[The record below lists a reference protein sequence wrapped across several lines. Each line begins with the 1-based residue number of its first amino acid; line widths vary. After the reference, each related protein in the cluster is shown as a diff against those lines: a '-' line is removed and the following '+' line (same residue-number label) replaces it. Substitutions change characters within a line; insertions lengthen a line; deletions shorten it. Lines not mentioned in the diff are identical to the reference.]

1 MAYQKFCFV
10 VPVCRNSNNVATLLE
25 AIRQYNFPVILVDD
39 GNSEQERAAIKAACD
54 DYYSNTAK
62 ASAASEKVSVDNAKA
77 SAAITKLSEDNA
89 KASAASAKLSVDNAQ
104 VSAAP
109 THAKVEDDAAGA
121 NAQAVD
127 WSVLGR
133 NAKAKVHLVSSPE
146 QQGRGYAIAQGLF
159 YALEQG
165 YTHAIELD
173 ADLRYDFEDIKAL
186 ILRSLRF
193 PPFVISGDPQYD
205 ENTPLSRIVSSK
217 LHNFMAA
224 FETLT
229 LAVKDCTCA
238 FRVYPVASTVAC
250 LKEDGFRPGVGFD
263 IDILIKL
270 YRRGLIIDY
279 IDTKVKYI
287 ANTEASSSTLA
298 DKLALIMMHT
308 VFMLNL
314 PLHFKGI
321 LYHKQ
326 KPSRINSEETDAML
340 LAKLIDE
347 PTSISPEA
355 LGVDA
360 ISGASGIPYY
370 SPESSRHSTDSQ
382 ESKSE
387 NSTKNEAKIPL
398 AEGGFASL
406 MAASFS
412 DRDDPYGYKAHE
424 DKASGQKTASADK
437 KASDQRQYHPRLGT
451 AQIS

>member
-10 VPVCRNSNNVATLLE
+10 VPVCRNSNNVATLLG

-54 DYYSNTAK
+54 DYCSNTAK
-62 ASAASEKVSVDNAKA
+62 ASAAT
-77 SAAITKLSEDNA
+77 TKLSG
-89 KASAASAKLSVDNAQ
+89 DNAQ
-104 VSAAP
+104 VSAEP
-109 THAKVEDDAAGA
+109 THAKLEDDAAGA
-121 NAQAVD
+121 NTQAVD

-133 NAKAKVHLVSSPE
+133 NAKAKVHSVSYPE

-173 ADLRYDFEDIKAL
+173 ADLRYDFDDIKAL

-205 ENTPLSRIVSSK
+205 ENTPLSSTVGSK

-229 LAVKDCTCA
+229 LAVRDCTCS
-238 FRVYPVASTVAC
+238 FRVYPVASAVAC
-250 LKEDGFRPGVGFD
+250 LKEEGFRPGVGFD

-287 ANTEASSSTLA
+287 ANAEVSSTLA

-347 PTSISPEA
+347 PTSISPEP
-355 LGVDA
+355 LDVDA

-370 SPESSRHSTDSQ
+370 SPESSRQSSDGQ

-424 DKASGQKTASADK
+424 DKASAQKTASADK
-437 KASDQRQYHPRLGT
+437 KVSE
-451 AQIS
+451 

>member
-39 GNSEQERAAIKAACD
+39 GNSEQDRAAIKAACD

-62 ASAASEKVSVDNAKA
+62 TSAASANV
-77 SAAITKLSEDNA
+77 SEDNA
-89 KASAASAKLSVDNAQ
+89 LASAASAKLSGDHAQ
-104 VSAAP
+104 ASAAP

-133 NAKAKVHLVSSPE
+133 NAKAKVHLVSYPE

-159 YALEQG
+159 YSLEQG

-205 ENTPLSRIVSSK
+205 EKTPFSLIVGSK

-229 LAVKDCTCA
+229 LAVKDCTCS

-250 LKEDGFRPGVGFD
+250 LKEDGFKNSVGFD

-287 ANTEASSSTLA
+287 ANAEVSSTLA

-370 SPESSRHSTDSQ
+370 SPESSRHSSDSQ

-387 NSTKNEAKIPL
+387 NATKHEAKIPL

-424 DKASGQKTASADK
+424 DKASVHKTASADK
-437 KASDQRQYHPRLGT
+437 KVSD
-451 AQIS
+451 

>member
-10 VPVCRNSNNVATLLE
+10 VPLCRNSNNVATLLE

-39 GNSEQERAAIKAACD
+39 GNSEPERAAIKAACD

-62 ASAASEKVSVDNAKA
+62 ASAS
-77 SAAITKLSEDNA
+77 TTTL
-89 KASAASAKLSVDNAQ
+89 SAASAKLSGDHAQ
-104 VSAAP
+104 ASAAP

-133 NAKAKVHLVSSPE
+133 NAKAKVHLVSYPE

-205 ENTPLSRIVSSK
+205 DNSPLSRIVGSK

-229 LAVKDCTCA
+229 LAVKDCTCS

-250 LKEDGFRPGVGFD
+250 LKEDGFKNSVGFD

-287 ANTEASSSTLA
+287 ANAEVSSTLS

-370 SPESSRHSTDSQ
+370 SPESSRQSSDSQ
-382 ESKSE
+382 ESNSE

-437 KASDQRQYHPRLGT
+437 KASD
-451 AQIS
+451 

>member
-10 VPVCRNSNNVATLLE
+10 VPLCRKSNNVATLLG

-62 ASAASEKVSVDNAKA
+62 ASAAT
-77 SAAITKLSEDNA
+77 TKLSG
-89 KASAASAKLSVDNAQ
+89 DNAQ
-104 VSAAP
+104 VSAEP
-109 THAKVEDDAAGA
+109 THAKLEDDAAGA

-133 NAKAKVHLVSSPE
+133 NAKAKVHLVSYPE

-173 ADLRYDFEDIKAL
+173 ADLRYAFEDIKAL

-205 ENTPLSRIVSSK
+205 EKTPFLLIVGSK

-229 LAVKDCTCA
+229 LAVKDCTCS
-238 FRVYPVASTVAC
+238 FRVYPVASAVAC

-287 ANTEASSSTLA
+287 ANAEVSSTLA

-326 KPSRINSEETDAML
+326 KPSRINSEEADAML
-340 LAKLIDE
+340 LAKLLDE

-370 SPESSRHSTDSQ
+370 SPESSRQSSDSQ
-382 ESKSE
+382 ESNSE
-387 NSTKNEAKIPL
+387 NATKNEAKIPL

-424 DKASGQKTASADK
+424 DKASGHKTASAEK
-437 KASDQRQYHPRLGT
+437 KVSE
-451 AQIS
+451 

>member
-10 VPVCRNSNNVATLLE
+10 VPVCRNSNNVATLLG

-39 GNSEQERAAIKAACD
+39 GNSEQERAAIKAACN

-62 ASAASEKVSVDNAKA
+62 ASAA
-77 SAAITKLSEDNA
+77 TTTLSEDNA
-89 KASAASAKLSVDNAQ
+89 KASAASAKLSGDNAQ
-104 VSAAP
+104 ASAAP
-109 THAKVEDDAAGA
+109 THAKVEDDAEGA

-133 NAKAKVHLVSSPE
+133 NAKAKVHLVSYPE
-146 QQGRGYAIAQGLF
+146 QQGRGYAIAQGLY

-205 ENTPLSRIVSSK
+205 ENNPLSRIVGSK

-229 LAVKDCTCA
+229 LAVKDCTCS

-287 ANTEASSSTLA
+287 ANAEASSSTLA
-298 DKLALIMMHT
+298 DKLALIIMHT

-370 SPESSRHSTDSQ
+370 SPESSRHSSDSQ

-387 NSTKNEAKIPL
+387 SATKNEAKIPL

-424 DKASGQKTASADK
+424 DKASDQKTASADK
-437 KASDQRQYHPRLGT
+437 KVSD
-451 AQIS
+451 

>member
-39 GNSEQERAAIKAACD
+39 GNSEQERAAIKTACD
-54 DYYSNTAK
+54 DYYSNTDK
-62 ASAASEKVSVDNAKA
+62 TSAAT
-77 SAAITKLSEDNA
+77 TKLSG
-89 KASAASAKLSVDNAQ
+89 DNAQ
-104 VSAAP
+104 ASADNAQASADNATASEDTAEVSEASER
-109 THAKVEDDAAGA
+109 KIVEDDRAVEGA

-133 NAKAKVHLVSSPE
+133 NAKAKVHLVSYPE

-159 YALEQG
+159 YAFEQG

-186 ILRSLRF
+186 ILRSLCF

-205 ENTPLSRIVSSK
+205 ENTPLSCIIGSK

-229 LAVKDCTCA
+229 LAVKDCTCS
-238 FRVYPVASTVAC
+238 FRVYPVASAVAC
-250 LKEDGFRPGVGFD
+250 LKEDGFRPRVGFD

-287 ANTEASSSTLA
+287 ANAEASSSTLA

-437 KASDQRQYHPRLGT
+437 KASD
-451 AQIS
+451 

>member
-62 ASAASEKVSVDNAKA
+62 TSAATTTLSGDNAKA
-77 SAAITKLSEDNA
+77 SA
-89 KASAASAKLSVDNAQ
+89 DNAQ
-104 VSAAP
+104 ASADNATASEDTAEVSEASER
-109 THAKVEDDAAGA
+109 KIVEDDRAVEGA

-133 NAKAKVHLVSSPE
+133 NAKAKVHLVSYPD

-173 ADLRYDFEDIKAL
+173 ADLRYDFEDIKGL

-205 ENTPLSRIVSSK
+205 ENTPLSRIVGSK

-229 LAVKDCTCA
+229 LAVKDCTCS

-250 LKEDGFRPGVGFD
+250 LKEDGFRHRVGFD
-263 IDILIKL
+263 IDVLIKL

-287 ANTEASSSTLA
+287 ANAEESSTLA

-370 SPESSRHSTDSQ
+370 SPESSRQSSDSQ

-437 KASDQRQYHPRLGT
+437 KVSD
-451 AQIS
+451 

>member
-39 GNSEQERAAIKAACD
+39 GNSEQDRAAIKAACD

-62 ASAASEKVSVDNAKA
+62 ASAAT
-77 SAAITKLSEDNA
+77 TKLSATSAKLSGDNA
-89 KASAASAKLSVDNAQ
+89 QASAASAKLSGDHAQ
-104 VSAAP
+104 ASAAP

-121 NAQAVD
+121 NAQALD

-133 NAKAKVHLVSSPE
+133 NAKAKVHLVSYPE

-159 YALEQG
+159 YAFEQG

-205 ENTPLSRIVSSK
+205 ENTPLSRIVGSK

-229 LAVKDCTCA
+229 LAVKDCTCS

-250 LKEDGFRPGVGFD
+250 LKEDGFKNSVGFD

-347 PTSISPEA
+347 PTSISTEA

-370 SPESSRHSTDSQ
+370 SPESSRQSSDSQ

-387 NSTKNEAKIPL
+387 NSTKNEAKVPL

-437 KASDQRQYHPRLGT
+437 KASD
-451 AQIS
+451 

>member
-1 MAYQKFCFV
+1 MAYQMFCFV
-10 VPVCRNSNNVATLLE
+10 VPVCRNSNNVATLLG

-54 DYYSNTAK
+54 DYYSNADKT
-62 ASAASEKVSVDNAKA
+62 SAVTTKLSEDNAQVSADNAKA
-77 SAAITKLSEDNA
+77 SAAPTNA
-89 KASAASAKLSVDNAQ
+89 KVDDDRA
-104 VSAAP
+104 
-109 THAKVEDDAAGA
+109 VEGA

-133 NAKAKVHLVSSPE
+133 NAKAKVHLVSYLE

-205 ENTPLSRIVSSK
+205 ENTPLSQIVGSK

-229 LAVKDCTCA
+229 LAVKDCTCS
-238 FRVYPVASTVAC
+238 FRVYPVASAVAC
-250 LKEDGFRPGVGFD
+250 LKEEGFRPRVGFD

-287 ANTEASSSTLA
+287 ANAEESSSTLA
-298 DKLALIMMHT
+298 DKLALFMMHT

-340 LAKLIDE
+340 LAKLIDA
-347 PTSISPEA
+347 PTSTSPEA

-370 SPESSRHSTDSQ
+370 SPESSRQSSDSQ
-382 ESKSE
+382 DDKSQS
-387 NSTKNEAKIPL
+387 STKQEAKIPL

-437 KASDQRQYHPRLGT
+437 KVSD
-451 AQIS
+451 

>member
-39 GNSEQERAAIKAACD
+39 GNSEQDRAAIKAACD

-62 ASAASEKVSVDNAKA
+62 TSAAT
-77 SAAITKLSEDNA
+77 TKL
-89 KASAASAKLSVDNAQ
+89 SAASAKLIGDHAQ
-104 VSAAP
+104 ASAAP

-133 NAKAKVHLVSSPE
+133 NAKAKVHLVSYPE

-159 YALEQG
+159 YAFEQG

-298 DKLALIMMHT
+298 DKLALFMMHT

-370 SPESSRHSTDSQ
+370 SPESSRQSSDSQ

-424 DKASGQKTASADK
+424 DKASSHKTASADK
-437 KASDQRQYHPRLGT
+437 KASD
-451 AQIS
+451 

>member
-10 VPVCRNSNNVATLLE
+10 VPVCRNSNNVATLLG

-39 GNSEQERAAIKAACD
+39 GNSEQERAAIKAACN

-62 ASAASEKVSVDNAKA
+62 ASAA
-77 SAAITKLSEDNA
+77 TTTLSEDNA
-89 KASAASAKLSVDNAQ
+89 KASAASAKLSGDNAQ
-104 VSAAP
+104 ASAAP
-109 THAKVEDDAAGA
+109 THAKVEDDAEGA

-133 NAKAKVHLVSSPE
+133 NAKAKVHLVSYPE
-146 QQGRGYAIAQGLF
+146 QQGRGYAIAQGLY

-205 ENTPLSRIVSSK
+205 ENTPLSRIVGSK

-229 LAVKDCTCA
+229 LAVKDCTCS

-250 LKEDGFRPGVGFD
+250 LKEDGFRPRVGFD

-287 ANTEASSSTLA
+287 ANAEVSSTLA

-370 SPESSRHSTDSQ
+370 SPESSRQSSDSQ
-382 ESKSE
+382 ESNSE

-412 DRDDPYGYKAHE
+412 DRYDPYGYKAHE

-437 KASDQRQYHPRLGT
+437 KASD
-451 AQIS
+451 

>member
-10 VPVCRNSNNVATLLE
+10 VPVCRNSNNVATLLG

-54 DYYSNTAK
+54 DYYSNTTK
-62 ASAASEKVSVDNAKA
+62 ASAAT
-77 SAAITKLSEDNA
+77 TKLSEDNA
-89 KASAASAKLSVDNAQ
+89 Q
-104 VSAAP
+104 VSAEP

-133 NAKAKVHLVSSPE
+133 NAKAKVHSVSYPE
-146 QQGRGYAIAQGLF
+146 QQGRGYAIAQGFF

-173 ADLRYDFEDIKAL
+173 ADLRYDFDDIKAL

-205 ENTPLSRIVSSK
+205 ENPPLSSTVGSK

-229 LAVKDCTCA
+229 LAVKDCTCS
-238 FRVYPVASTVAC
+238 FRVYPVASAVAC
-250 LKEDGFRPGVGFD
+250 LKEEGFRPRVGFD

-287 ANTEASSSTLA
+287 ANAEVSSTLS

-370 SPESSRHSTDSQ
+370 SPESSRQSSDSQ
-382 ESKSE
+382 ESNSE

-424 DKASGQKTASADK
+424 DKASGHKTASAEK
-437 KASDQRQYHPRLGT
+437 NVS
-451 AQIS
+451 AQIR

>member
-10 VPVCRNSNNVATLLE
+10 VPLCRNSNNVATLLG

-62 ASAASEKVSVDNAKA
+62 ASAAT
-77 SAAITKLSEDNA
+77 TKLSEDTA
-89 KASAASAKLSVDNAQ
+89 KVGEATARKI
-104 VSAAP
+104 
-109 THAKVEDDAAGA
+109 VEDDAAGA
-121 NAQAVD
+121 NAQAFD

-133 NAKAKVHLVSSPE
+133 NAKSKVHLVSYPE

-173 ADLRYDFEDIKAL
+173 AVLSYDFEDIKAL

-205 ENTPLSRIVSSK
+205 ENTPLSCIVGSK

-229 LAVKDCTCA
+229 LAVKDCTCS

-250 LKEDGFRPGVGFD
+250 LKEDGFRHRVGFD
-263 IDILIKL
+263 IDILRKL

-287 ANTEASSSTLA
+287 ANAEASSSTLA

-347 PTSISPEA
+347 PTSISPQA

-370 SPESSRHSTDSQ
+370 SPESSRHSSDSQ
-382 ESKSE
+382 ENKSE
-387 NSTKNEAKIPL
+387 NATKNEAKIPL

-424 DKASGQKTASADK
+424 DKASDHKTASADK
-437 KASDQRQYHPRLGT
+437 KVSE
-451 AQIS
+451 

>member
-10 VPVCRNSNNVATLLE
+10 VPVCRNSNNVATLLG

-39 GNSEQERAAIKAACD
+39 GNSEQERAAIKAACN

-62 ASAASEKVSVDNAKA
+62 ASAA
-77 SAAITKLSEDNA
+77 TTTLSEDNA
-89 KASAASAKLSVDNAQ
+89 KASAASAKLSGDNAQ
-104 VSAAP
+104 ASAAP
-109 THAKVEDDAAGA
+109 TNAKVDDDAAGA

-133 NAKAKVHLVSSPE
+133 NAKAKVHLVSYPD

-173 ADLRYDFEDIKAL
+173 ADLRYDFEDIKGL

-205 ENTPLSRIVSSK
+205 ENTPLSRIVGSK

-229 LAVKDCTCA
+229 LAVKDCTCS

-250 LKEDGFRPGVGFD
+250 LKEDGFRHRVGFD
-263 IDILIKL
+263 IDVLIKL

-287 ANTEASSSTLA
+287 ANAEESSTLA

-370 SPESSRHSTDSQ
+370 SPESSRQSSDSQ

-437 KASDQRQYHPRLGT
+437 KVSD
-451 AQIS
+451 

>member
-62 ASAASEKVSVDNAKA
+62 TSAATTKLSATSAKLSGDNAKA
-77 SAAITKLSEDNA
+77 
-89 KASAASAKLSVDNAQ
+89 
-104 VSAAP
+104 SAAP

-133 NAKAKVHLVSSPE
+133 NAKAKVHLVSYPE

-229 LAVKDCTCA
+229 LAVKDCTCS

-250 LKEDGFRPGVGFD
+250 LKEDGFRHRVGFD

-287 ANTEASSSTLA
+287 ANAEASSSTLA

-308 VFMLNL
+308 VSMLNL

-370 SPESSRHSTDSQ
+370 SPESSRHSSDSQ

-387 NSTKNEAKIPL
+387 NATKHEAKIPL

-424 DKASGQKTASADK
+424 DKASVHKTASADK
-437 KASDQRQYHPRLGT
+437 KVSD
-451 AQIS
+451 

>member
-39 GNSEQERAAIKAACD
+39 GNSEQDRAAIKAACD

-62 ASAASEKVSVDNAKA
+62 TSAASANV
-77 SAAITKLSEDNA
+77 SEDNA
-89 KASAASAKLSVDNAQ
+89 LASAASAKLSGDHAQ
-104 VSAAP
+104 ASAATAKLSGDHAQASAAP

-133 NAKAKVHLVSSPE
+133 NAKAKVHLVSYPE

-205 ENTPLSRIVSSK
+205 EKTPFSLIVGSK

-229 LAVKDCTCA
+229 LAVKDCTCS

-250 LKEDGFRPGVGFD
+250 LKEDGFKNSVGFD

-287 ANTEASSSTLA
+287 ANAEVSSTLA

-370 SPESSRHSTDSQ
+370 SPESSRHSSDSQ

-387 NSTKNEAKIPL
+387 NATKHEAKIPL

-424 DKASGQKTASADK
+424 DKASVHKTASADK
-437 KASDQRQYHPRLGT
+437 KVSD
-451 AQIS
+451 

>member
-10 VPVCRNSNNVATLLE
+10 VPLCRNSNNVATLLG

-62 ASAASEKVSVDNAKA
+62 ASAAT
-77 SAAITKLSEDNA
+77 TKLSEDTA
-89 KASAASAKLSVDNAQ
+89 KVGEATARKI
-104 VSAAP
+104 
-109 THAKVEDDAAGA
+109 VEDDAAGA
-121 NAQAVD
+121 NAQAFD

-133 NAKAKVHLVSSPE
+133 NAKSKVHLVSYPE

-173 ADLRYDFEDIKAL
+173 AVLSYDFEDIKAL

-205 ENTPLSRIVSSK
+205 ENTPLSCIVGSK

-229 LAVKDCTCA
+229 LAVKDCTCS

-250 LKEDGFRPGVGFD
+250 LKEDGFRHRVGFD

-270 YRRGLIIDY
+270 YRRGLIIEY

-287 ANTEASSSTLA
+287 ANAEASSSTLA

-370 SPESSRHSTDSQ
+370 SPESSRHSSDSQ
-382 ESKSE
+382 ENKSE
-387 NSTKNEAKIPL
+387 NATKNEAKIPL

-424 DKASGQKTASADK
+424 DKASDHKTASADK
-437 KASDQRQYHPRLGT
+437 KVSE
-451 AQIS
+451 

>member
-10 VPVCRNSNNVATLLE
+10 VPLCRNSNNVATLLG

-62 ASAASEKVSVDNAKA
+62 ASAAT
-77 SAAITKLSEDNA
+77 TKLSEDTA
-89 KASAASAKLSVDNAQ
+89 KVGEATARKI
-104 VSAAP
+104 
-109 THAKVEDDAAGA
+109 VEDDAAGA
-121 NAQAVD
+121 NAQAFD

-133 NAKAKVHLVSSPE
+133 NAKSKVHLVSYPE

-173 ADLRYDFEDIKAL
+173 AVLSYDFEDIKAL

-205 ENTPLSRIVSSK
+205 ENTPLSCIVGSK

-229 LAVKDCTCA
+229 LAVKDCTCS
-238 FRVYPVASTVAC
+238 FRVYPVASAVAC
-250 LKEDGFRPGVGFD
+250 LKEEGFRPRVGFD

-270 YRRGLIIDY
+270 YRRGLIIEY

-287 ANTEASSSTLA
+287 ANAEASSSTLA

-370 SPESSRHSTDSQ
+370 SPESSRHSSDSQ
-382 ESKSE
+382 ENKSE
-387 NSTKNEAKIPL
+387 NATKNEAKIPL

-424 DKASGQKTASADK
+424 DKASDHKTASADK
-437 KASDQRQYHPRLGT
+437 KVSE
-451 AQIS
+451 

>member
-10 VPVCRNSNNVATLLE
+10 VPVCRNSNNVAALLG

-39 GNSEQERAAIKAACD
+39 GNSEQERDAIKAACD

-62 ASAASEKVSVDNAKA
+62 ASAAT
-77 SAAITKLSEDNA
+77 TKLSG
-89 KASAASAKLSVDNAQ
+89 DNAQ
-104 VSAAP
+104 AIEDTAKVGEASAR
-109 THAKVEDDAAGA
+109 KIVEDDAAVEGI
-121 NAQAVD
+121 NTQAVD

-133 NAKAKVHLVSSPE
+133 NAKAKVHLVSYPE

-159 YALEQG
+159 YAFEQG

-205 ENTPLSRIVSSK
+205 ENTPLSRIVGRK

-229 LAVKDCTCA
+229 LAVKDCTCS

-287 ANTEASSSTLA
+287 ANAEVSSSTLA

-370 SPESSRHSTDSQ
+370 SPESSRHSSDSQ

-424 DKASGQKTASADK
+424 DKASGHKTASADK
-437 KASDQRQYHPRLGT
+437 KVSD
-451 AQIS
+451 

>member
-39 GNSEQERAAIKAACD
+39 GNSEQERAAIKAACN

-62 ASAASEKVSVDNAKA
+62 SSAVTTKLSGDNAK
-77 SAAITKLSEDNA
+77 
-89 KASAASAKLSVDNAQ
+89 

-109 THAKVEDDAAGA
+109 THAKVEDDAAVEGA
-121 NAQAVD
+121 NAQALD

-133 NAKAKVHLVSSPE
+133 NAKAKVHLVSYPE

-159 YALEQG
+159 YASEQC

-173 ADLRYDFEDIKAL
+173 ADLRYEFEDIKAL
-186 ILRSLRF
+186 ILMSLRF

-205 ENTPLSRIVSSK
+205 ENTPLSRIVGSK

-229 LAVKDCTCA
+229 LAVKDCTCS

-250 LKEDGFRPGVGFD
+250 LKEDGFRHRVGFD
-263 IDILIKL
+263 IDVLIKL

-287 ANTEASSSTLA
+287 ANAEESSTLA

-347 PTSISPEA
+347 PTSTSPEA

-370 SPESSRHSTDSQ
+370 SPDSSRQSSDSQ
-382 ESKSE
+382 DDKSQ
-387 NSTKNEAKIPL
+387 NSTKHEAKIPL

-437 KASDQRQYHPRLGT
+437 KVSD
-451 AQIS
+451 

>member
-62 ASAASEKVSVDNAKA
+62 ASAATTKV
-77 SAAITKLSEDNA
+77 SEDNA
-89 KASAASAKLSVDNAQ
+89 HVSATSAKLSGDNAQ
-104 VSAAP
+104 ASAAP

-121 NAQAVD
+121 NAQALD

-133 NAKAKVHLVSSPE
+133 NAKAKVHLVSYPE

-159 YALEQG
+159 YAFEQG

-205 ENTPLSRIVSSK
+205 DNTPLSRIVGSK

-229 LAVKDCTCA
+229 LAVKDCTCS
-238 FRVYPVASTVAC
+238 FRVYPVASAVAC
-250 LKEDGFRPGVGFD
+250 LKEDGFRPRVGFD

-287 ANTEASSSTLA
+287 ANADVSSSTLA

-370 SPESSRHSTDSQ
+370 SPESSRHSSDSQ
-382 ESKSE
+382 VSKSE

-424 DKASGQKTASADK
+424 DKASSHKTASADK
-437 KASDQRQYHPRLGT
+437 KASD
-451 AQIS
+451 

>member
-10 VPVCRNSNNVATLLE
+10 VPVCRNSNNVATLLG

-62 ASAASEKVSVDNAKA
+62 ASAAT
-77 SAAITKLSEDNA
+77 TKLSEDNA
-89 KASAASAKLSVDNAQ
+89 Q
-104 VSAAP
+104 VSAEP
-109 THAKVEDDAAGA
+109 SHAKLEDDAAGA
-121 NAQAVD
+121 NAQAAD

-133 NAKAKVHLVSSPE
+133 NAKAKVHLVSYPE

-173 ADLRYDFEDIKAL
+173 ADLRYAFEDIKAL

-205 ENTPLSRIVSSK
+205 EKTPLSSIVGSK

-229 LAVKDCTCA
+229 LAVKDCTCS
-238 FRVYPVASTVAC
+238 FRVYPVASAVAC
-250 LKEDGFRPGVGFD
+250 LKEEGFRPGVGFD

-287 ANTEASSSTLA
+287 ANAVASSTLV

-326 KPSRINSEETDAML
+326 KPSRINSEETYAML

-370 SPESSRHSTDSQ
+370 SPESSRQSSDSQ
-382 ESKSE
+382 ENKSQS
-387 NSTKNEAKIPL
+387 STKNEAKIPL

-424 DKASGQKTASADK
+424 DKASGHKTASAEK
-437 KASDQRQYHPRLGT
+437 KVSA
-451 AQIS
+451 

>member
-10 VPVCRNSNNVATLLE
+10 VPLCRNSNNVATLLE

-62 ASAASEKVSVDNAKA
+62 TSAASANV
-77 SAAITKLSEDNA
+77 SEDNA
-89 KASAASAKLSVDNAQ
+89 LASAASAKLSGDHAQ
-104 VSAAP
+104 ASAAP
-109 THAKVEDDAAGA
+109 THAKVDDDAAGA

-133 NAKAKVHLVSSPE
+133 NAKAKVHLVSYPE

-205 ENTPLSRIVSSK
+205 EKTPFSLIVGSK

-229 LAVKDCTCA
+229 LAVKDCTCS

-250 LKEDGFRPGVGFD
+250 LKEDGFKNSVGFD

-287 ANTEASSSTLA
+287 ANAEVSSTLA

-370 SPESSRHSTDSQ
+370 SPESSRHSSDSQ
-382 ESKSE
+382 ENKSE

-437 KASDQRQYHPRLGT
+437 KVSD
-451 AQIS
+451 

>member
-10 VPVCRNSNNVATLLE
+10 VPVCRNSNNVATLLG

-54 DYYSNTAK
+54 DYYSNTVK
-62 ASAASEKVSVDNAKA
+62 ASAATS
-77 SAAITKLSEDNA
+77 KLSEDNA
-89 KASAASAKLSVDNAQ
+89 QVSAACAKLSGDTAQVSAASVKLSGDNAKA
-104 VSAAP
+104 SAAP
-109 THAKVEDDAAGA
+109 THAKVEDDAAVEGV

-133 NAKAKVHLVSSPE
+133 NAKAKVHLVSYPE

-205 ENTPLSRIVSSK
+205 ENTPLSRIVGSK

-229 LAVKDCTCA
+229 LAVKDCTCS
-238 FRVYPVASTVAC
+238 FRVYPVASAVAC
-250 LKEDGFRPGVGFD
+250 LKEEGFRPKVGFD

-287 ANTEASSSTLA
+287 ANAEVSSSTLA

-370 SPESSRHSTDSQ
+370 SPESSRQSSDSQ
-382 ESKSE
+382 ESKSQS
-387 NSTKNEAKIPL
+387 STKNVAKIPL

-437 KASDQRQYHPRLGT
+437 KVSD
-451 AQIS
+451 

>member
-10 VPVCRNSNNVATLLE
+10 VPVCRNSNNVATLLG

-62 ASAASEKVSVDNAKA
+62 ASAATTKLSGDNAQA
-77 SAAITKLSEDNA
+77 SAAT
-89 KASAASAKLSVDNAQ
+89 
-104 VSAAP
+104 

-133 NAKAKVHLVSSPE
+133 NAKAKVHLVSYPE

-205 ENTPLSRIVSSK
+205 ENTPLSRIVGSK
-217 LHNFMAA
+217 LHNFMAS

-229 LAVKDCTCA
+229 LAVKDCTCS
-238 FRVYPVASTVAC
+238 FRVYPVASAVAC

-287 ANTEASSSTLA
+287 ANAEVRSTLA

-340 LAKLIDE
+340 LAKLLDE

-370 SPESSRHSTDSQ
+370 SPESSRQRSDNQ

-387 NSTKNEAKIPL
+387 NSTKNKAKIPL
-398 AEGGFASL
+398 AESGFASL

-424 DKASGQKTASADK
+424 DKASGHKTASAEK
-437 KASDQRQYHPRLGT
+437 KVSA
-451 AQIS
+451 

>member
-62 ASAASEKVSVDNAKA
+62 ASAA
-77 SAAITKLSEDNA
+77 TTTLSGDNA
-89 KASAASAKLSVDNAQ
+89 KASAASAKLSGDHAQ
-104 VSAAP
+104 ASAATAKLSGDHAQASAAP

-121 NAQAVD
+121 NAQAFD

-133 NAKAKVHLVSSPE
+133 NAKAKVHLVSYPE

-205 ENTPLSRIVSSK
+205 DNTPLSRIVGSK

-229 LAVKDCTCA
+229 LAVKDCTCS

-250 LKEDGFRPGVGFD
+250 LKEEGFRPRVGFD

-287 ANTEASSSTLA
+287 ANAEESSTLA

-382 ESKSE
+382 EIKSE

-437 KASDQRQYHPRLGT
+437 KASD
-451 AQIS
+451 